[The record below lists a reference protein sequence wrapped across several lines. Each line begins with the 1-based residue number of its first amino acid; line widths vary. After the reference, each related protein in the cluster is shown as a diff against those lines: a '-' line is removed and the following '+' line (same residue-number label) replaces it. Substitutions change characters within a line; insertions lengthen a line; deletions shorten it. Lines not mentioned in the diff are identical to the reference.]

1 MAKIDHKIPEVDE
14 KKCIGCG
21 ACVSVCPQSVF
32 EIKDG
37 KSVVIKPENCVEC
50 MACVENCP
58 VSVIKLVNP
67 K

>member
-1 MAKIDHKIPEVDE
+1 MAKIDHKIPVVDK

-21 ACVSVCPQSVF
+21 TCVSVCSQNVF
-32 EIKDG
+32 ELKDG
-37 KSVVIKPENCVEC
+37 KADVTKPEDCIEC

-58 VSVIKLVNP
+58 VSAIKLVKP

>member
-1 MAKIDHKIPEVDE
+1 MAKIDHKFPKVDE

-21 ACVSVCPQSVF
+21 ACVSVCPQGVF
-32 EIKDG
+32 EMKG
-37 KSVVIKPENCVEC
+37 AKSKVIKPENCVEC

-58 VSVIKLVNP
+58 ASAIKLVSQ